1 MKIIL
6 YGLISIFSLVA
17 PVVGGYKI
25 TQQEATRILGESC
38 ELTESTSAS
47 KNGGH
52 EYKCKFLT
60 KSSTVDS
67 PQRALYFMFESY
79 ANDAEAIKM
88 FSEFQKS
95 NQHQSGYEILSSV
108 GEEAFFHSDGKNFC
122 LVIVRKKNEMIR
134 LKVNKFSEK
143 TSITELKAVAND
155 IISRI

>member
-6 YGLISIFSLVA
+6 YGLISIFSLIA
-17 PVVGGYKI
+17 PAIGGHKI

-38 ELTESTSAS
+38 ELSESSSAA

-52 EYKCKFLT
+52 EYKCKFLA

-67 PQRALYFMFESY
+67 PQKALYFMFESY

-95 NQHQSGYEILSSV
+95 NQHQSGYESLDGV

-122 LVIVRKKNEMIR
+122 LIIARKKNEMIR
-134 LKVNKFSEK
+134 IKVNKFSEK
-143 TSITELKAVAND
+143 TSVAELKAVAND
-155 IISRI
+155 IINRI

>member
-17 PVVGGYKI
+17 PAIGGHKI

-38 ELTESTSAS
+38 ELSESSSAS

-60 KSSTVDS
+60 KSSTVDR
-67 PQRALYFMFESY
+67 PQKALYFMFDSY
-79 ANDAEAIKM
+79 ENEAEAIKLY
-88 FSEFQKS
+88 SEFQKS
-95 NQHQSGYEILSSV
+95 NQHQSGYETLSGV

-122 LVIVRKKNEMIR
+122 LIIARKKNEMIR

-143 TSITELKAVAND
+143 TSIAELKAVAND
-155 IISRI
+155 IINRI